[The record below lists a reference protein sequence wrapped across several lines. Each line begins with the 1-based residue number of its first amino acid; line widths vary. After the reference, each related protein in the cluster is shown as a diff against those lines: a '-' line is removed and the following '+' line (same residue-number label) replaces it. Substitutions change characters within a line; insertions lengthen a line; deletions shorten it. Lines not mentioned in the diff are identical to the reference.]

1 MVGPAAAVHF
11 LQVRARTMMQ
21 AMILAAGFGTRLRP
35 HSLIRPKPLF
45 PVLNQPLLLL
55 TVKRLQNM
63 GFDRI
68 VVNCHHLR
76 EQIVSALDGIEG
88 VIVQQEESILGTG
101 GGLRRA
107 LKHFDDTPLLVTN
120 GDIYHT
126 LDFKDMYRFH
136 LEQACPVTL
145 AMHNNDRFNTVMVQ
159 DGEIVSFDVRRNSSL
174 LAFTGIHMIDPL
186 ILRDIS
192 EHSYSCIIDHY
203 RKLIS
208 DGVKIG
214 CYQADYCFWTDM
226 GCPEDYLRLHEGLL
240 KKRIPSWSEMESGQG
255 PFLVDERVRL
265 SSSVAL
271 ADWVCAGN
279 RVMIGEG
286 SCLERVI
293 VWDGVSIGAGSRLA
307 DEIVSSPDSSEK
319 EEH

>member
-1 MVGPAAAVHF
+1 
-11 LQVRARTMMQ
+11 MMQ

-35 HSLIRPKPLF
+35 HSLVRPKPLF

-63 GFDRI
+63 GFHRI

-76 EQIVSALDGIEG
+76 EQIVAVLDGIEG

-126 LDFKDMYRFH
+126 LDFKDIYLFH
-136 LEQACPVTL
+136 REQGCPVTL
-145 AMHNNDRFNTVMVQ
+145 AMHNNDRFNTVMVEG
-159 DGEIVSFDVRRNSSL
+159 GEIASFDVRRNSSL
-174 LAFTGIHMIDPL
+174 LAFTGIHVIDPVVL
-186 ILRDIS
+186 EDIA

-203 RKLIS
+203 RKLIT
-208 DGVKIG
+208 DGVRIG
-214 CYQADYCFWTDM
+214 CYRADYCFWTDM

-240 KKRIPSWSEMESGQG
+240 KKTIPCWPEMKSVQG
-255 PFLVDERVRL
+255 PFLVDEGVRL
-265 SSSVAL
+265 SSSVTF
-271 ADWVCAGN
+271 ADWVCAGGAAG
-279 RVMIGEG
+279 IGKG
-286 SCLERVI
+286 SHLERVI
-293 VWDGVSIGAGSRLA
+293 VWDGVSIPAESRLT
-307 DEIVSSPDSSEK
+307 DEIVSGSHSSENDK
-319 EEH
+319 H